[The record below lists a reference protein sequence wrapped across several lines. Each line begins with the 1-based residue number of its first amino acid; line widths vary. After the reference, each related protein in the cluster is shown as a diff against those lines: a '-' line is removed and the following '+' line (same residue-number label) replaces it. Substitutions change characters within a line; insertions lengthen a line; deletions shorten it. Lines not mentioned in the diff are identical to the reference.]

1 MREFV
6 LDCSATMAYF
16 FKDETSAYV
25 DAAFEILAVNGIALV
40 PPIWPLEVANTCLS
54 AERRKRLTIPDV
66 EKIFSILGALPIEII
81 QYADLKST
89 WDIQSMARTHNLS
102 AYDAAYL
109 ELAKRK
115 TLPLVT
121 LDKKLKQS
129 TAKAGVSLWTPA
141 SG

>member
-25 DAAFEILAVNGIALV
+25 DGAFETLAEDGRALV
-40 PPIWPLEVANTCLS
+40 PAIWLLEIANTCLN
-54 AERRKRLTIPDV
+54 AERRKRLTIRDV
-66 EKIFSILGALPIEII
+66 EEIFSILEALPIEVAP
-81 QYADLKST
+81 YLDLKST
-89 WDIQSMARTHNLS
+89 RRIQSVARAHNLS

-109 ELAKRK
+109 ELAKRES
-115 TLPLVT
+115 LPLVT

-141 SG
+141 DR

>member
-16 FKDETSAYV
+16 FKDETSACV
-25 DAAFEILAVNGIALV
+25 DAAFEMLVVKGTALV

-66 EKIFSILGALPIEII
+66 EEIFSILEMLPIEII
-81 QYADLKST
+81 PYEDLKST
-89 WDIQSMARTHNLS
+89 WDVQSMARTHNLT

-115 TLPLVT
+115 NLPLLT

-129 TAKAGVSLWTPA
+129 TEKAGVSLWTPA
-141 SG
+141 SD